1 MNYKVI
7 YPVDSLDSNPTIKI
21 FNEEYEALEWLENE
35 VQERIDYTVQHSPY
49 TISEEEY
56 RDIEEYEYSLV
67 RIEKV
72 ESKKVELINDDLFGE
87 TITGYSIS

>member
-1 MNYKVI
+1 MNYKVTYAI
-7 YPVDSLDSNPTIKI
+7 DYLDPNPVIKT
-21 FNEEYEALEWLENE
+21 FDEEYEALEWLENE

-87 TITGYSIS
+87 TITGYSIY